1 MIEPVAEEYELKQY
15 LVDCL
20 EKCGVFLGRTLQSY
34 PVLELFEV
42 YFIYAEE
49 HELIDAVPDI
59 REQIIR
65 GKYNQDTKEFLRT
78 HHAV

>member
-1 MIEPVAEEYELKQY
+1 MVEPVEEEYQLKQY

-42 YFIYAEE
+42 YSIYEE
-49 HELIDAVPDI
+49 EYELITAVPDI
-59 REQIIR
+59 
-65 GKYNQDTKEFLRT
+65 
-78 HHAV
+78 